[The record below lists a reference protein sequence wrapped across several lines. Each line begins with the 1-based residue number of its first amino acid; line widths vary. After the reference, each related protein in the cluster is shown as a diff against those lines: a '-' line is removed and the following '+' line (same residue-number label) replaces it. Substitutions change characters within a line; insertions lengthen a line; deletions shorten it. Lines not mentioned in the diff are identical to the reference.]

1 VSASAIDVR
10 AAGTQ
15 QSRGGGAFL
24 QPGLRLALL
33 AVLVLLIAGP
43 LLILLLTSVTPT
55 GSLPFQTTNLTLD
68 HFRAIITGDGT
79 FRLLINTL
87 IYASSSVAMGIFLA
101 VGLAWLTERTDLP
114 GRTLIRI
121 LMFSWMAVPPL
132 VFGYGWILLINPGN
146 GAVNVFLRALF
157 GLKPGGPLSP
167 YSIWALIGIS
177 GASLVPTAYIM
188 ISGLLRNMDPVL
200 EDAGSVLGAA
210 RWRVIRRITVP
221 LLAPGLLS
229 VFIFLGMAMVQTFDL
244 PLIVGMTA
252 RVPVLSTRIFMASS
266 PDSGVPDYGIAAAFG
281 VLLLVLAMALMW
293 GYFRVIRFGER
304 YRVVSG
310 KGFRP
315 KRATLGPIAKTG
327 ALVAVAVYFVLMI
340 LPLLILFWVSLLPFY
355 QQPSLKA
362 FGDVSFAAYAAVLG
376 EPQVRR
382 AIGNTIL
389 LFFSSAT
396 IVMAMSSLIS
406 WFSVRDKGRIGRWLD
421 ILSFAPIA
429 IPPIVLAIALLLVF
443 LGTPLYGT
451 IWVLVIGHV
460 TVYLSFGTRTMNG
473 ALIQIDRELENAALI
488 SGASWAT
495 SLRRVVLPLVWP
507 HLLNGWL
514 WVVAHS
520 ARDLTF
526 ALILLTSSNIIASA
540 SIYMMWDQ
548 PDLPGGASLSV
559 LLVAGLMA
567 LVVPIQIYAS
577 RSIDAKF

>member
-1 VSASAIDVR
+1 MSGLV
-10 AAGTQ
+10 AAPARPLEAG
-15 QSRGGGAFL
+15 
-24 QPGLRLALL
+24 ALL
-33 AVLVLLIAGP
+33 QSGVRLGLLAIVVLLVAGP
-43 LLILLLTSVTPT
+43 LLVLLLTAVTPT
-55 GSLPFQTTNLTLD
+55 GSLPFQTTTLTLG
-68 HFRAIITGDGT
+68 HFHDIFTASGT
-79 FRLLINTL
+79 WRLLLNTL
-87 IYASSSVAMGIFLA
+87 VYAASSVAIGIALA

-132 VFGYGWILLINPGN
+132 VFGYGWILLVNPGN
-146 GAVNVFLRALF
+146 GALNVLLRKLF
-157 GLKPGGPLSP
+157 GFSTGPLTP
-167 YSIWALIGIS
+167 YSIWALIAIS
-177 GASLVPTAYIM
+177 GVSLVPTGYIM

-210 RWRVIRRITVP
+210 RWRVVRRITVP
-221 LLAPGLLS
+221 LLSPGLLS

-252 RVPVLSTRIFMASS
+252 RVPVLSTRIFLASS
-266 PDSGVPDYGIAAAFG
+266 PDSGTPDYGIAAAFG
-281 VLLLVLAMALMW
+281 VLLLVLAMMLMW
-293 GYFRVIRFGER
+293 GYFRVVRFGER

-315 KRATLGPIAKTG
+315 KRAKLGARGT
-327 ALVAVAVYFVLMI
+327 AVALAAVVAYLAMMT
-340 LPLLILFWVSLLPFY
+340 LPLLILVWVSLFPY
-355 QQPSLKA
+355 YRQP
-362 FGDVSFAAYAAVLG
+362 SFAALGAASLDAYAAILG

-389 LFFSSAT
+389 LFLTSAT
-396 IVMAMSSLIS
+396 VVMVLSSLIS
-406 WFSVRDKGRIGRWLD
+406 WFSVRDKGWIGRLLD

-429 IPPIVLAIALLLVF
+429 VPPIVLAIALLLVF

-451 IWVLVIGHV
+451 IWVLVIGHI
-460 TVYLSFGTRTMNG
+460 TVYLAFGTRTMNG

-488 SGASWAT
+488 SGASWIT
-495 SLRRVVLPLVWP
+495 SLRRIMLPLVWP

-526 ALILLTSSNIIASA
+526 ALILLTSGNIIASA

-548 PDLPGGASLSV
+548 PDLPGAAALAV

-577 RSIDAKF
+577 RGIDARY